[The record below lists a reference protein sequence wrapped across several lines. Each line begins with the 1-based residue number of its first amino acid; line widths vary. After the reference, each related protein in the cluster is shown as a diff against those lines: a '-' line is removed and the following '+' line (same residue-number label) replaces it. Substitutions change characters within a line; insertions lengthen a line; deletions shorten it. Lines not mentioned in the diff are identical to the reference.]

1 MDGLKKVDH
10 WKVRPPAPGAIRGLV
25 LSAVLKRKRAGKVY
39 VDDLG
44 DPHVM

>member
-1 MDGLKKVDH
+1 MDGLKIEDH
-10 WKVRPPAPGAIRGLV
+10 CKVRPPAPGAKHGLV
-25 LSAVLKRKRAGKVY
+25 LSAVLKRKREGKVY